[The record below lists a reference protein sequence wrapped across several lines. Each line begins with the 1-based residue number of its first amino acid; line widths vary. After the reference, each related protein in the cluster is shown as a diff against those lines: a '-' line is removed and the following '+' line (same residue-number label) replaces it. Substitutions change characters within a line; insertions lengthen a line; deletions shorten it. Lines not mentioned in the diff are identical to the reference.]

1 MKMKKT
7 LIWAHRGYPAKF
19 PENSMEGFRYVLDQH
34 VEGIEFDVHLTK
46 DNIPVIIHDED
57 IKRTTNGSGN
67 VNKYTLTELKQFKLT
82 NGETIPTLDEFLTLV
97 ENKDV
102 FLNLELKTDKF
113 VYPHIEQIV
122 LSKVNQYHLVHPMI
136 YSSFNIQ
143 TILNCQRIAPNE
155 IYCYLRK
162 WPLLRPMHVVE
173 KYHLSGLHL
182 QFYQRIPGVVERIW
196 TVDDPRR
203 AIKLFNK
210 HVDGIFTNNFE
221 AMRTLRNKMIKSKE
235 M

>member
-1 MKMKKT
+1 MKKT
-7 LIWAHRGYPAKF
+7 LIWGHRGYPAKF
-19 PENSMEGFRYVLDQH
+19 PENSMAGFQYVLDQH
-34 VEGIEFDVHLTK
+34 IDGIEFDVHLTK
-46 DNIPVIIHDED
+46 DNIPVIIHDES
-57 IKRTTNGSGN
+57 INRTTDGKGD
-67 VNKYTLTELKQFKLT
+67 VKKYTLAELRQFKLA
-82 NGETIPTLDEFLTLV
+82 NGEPIPTLDEFLSLV

-122 LSKVNQYHLVHPMI
+122 LTKVNQYHLVHPMV
-136 YSSFNIQ
+136 YSSFNIK
-143 TILNCQRIAPNE
+143 TILNCQRLAPDE

-173 KYHLSGLHL
+173 KYRLSGLHL
-182 QFYQRIPGVVERIW
+182 QFYQRIPGIVERIW
-196 TVDDPRR
+196 TVDDPKR

-210 HVDGIFTNNFE
+210 HVDDIFTNDFV
-221 AMRTLRNKMIKSKE
+221 AMRKLRDKMINSAN